1 MGSRCAA
8 SRKLKCDWPRS
19 NRLKAHGVDNRTID
33 PAKITVPI
41 LGPQPSGRREVPQPR
56 VWRQINSSHRPLP
69 RRNPAG
75 VRYRWHAAL
84 AGWVSLF
91 DMQDCTRFQSL
102 PWQSGHRAAEG
113 PVAHWG
119 QMSRGLIKKLSL
131 RPRRSAHNPV
141 ASVCGPRWTSDRTVS
156 RAAGFVC

>member
-1 MGSRCAA
+1 MALTTAPS
-8 SRKLKCDWPRS
+8 
-19 NRLKAHGVDNRTID
+19 D

-91 DMQDCTRFQSL
+91 DMQDRTRFQSL
-102 PWQSGHRAAEG
+102 PWQSGHRAAERTCCALG
-113 PVAHWG
+113 TNVPGVGRKIVTVALAFG
-119 QMSRGLIKKLSL
+119 
-131 RPRRSAHNPV
+131 A
-141 ASVCGPRWTSDRTVS
+141 
-156 RAAGFVC
+156 